1 MCPYVPG
8 SQTAQDPGEARI
20 NAPPNVAFRVVSG
33 RRRPEVRGISRLD
46 NLAHSSSCLRFVSG
60 LTTVPARLGAGVACW
75 ALTVR
80 LFHPLH
86 LDGLCGAVYIVFL
99 QVGWYCPQ
107 KNTVLT
113 HRLLA
118 LRHVT
123 PYRLLRSNLRLPR
136 GNHQKTSG

>member
-1 MCPYVPG
+1 M
-8 SQTAQDPGEARI
+8 
-20 NAPPNVAFRVVSG
+20 
-33 RRRPEVRGISRLD
+33 
-46 NLAHSSSCLRFVSG
+46 
-60 LTTVPARLGAGVACW
+60 PARLGAGVARY

-99 QVGWYCPQ
+99 QVGCYCPQ

-118 LRHVT
+118 LRHVI
-123 PYRLLRSNLRLPR
+123 PNGELLNYRKFTAVNVCAFNSL
-136 GNHQKTSG
+136 

>member
-1 MCPYVPG
+1 M
-8 SQTAQDPGEARI
+8 
-20 NAPPNVAFRVVSG
+20 
-33 RRRPEVRGISRLD
+33 
-46 NLAHSSSCLRFVSG
+46 
-60 LTTVPARLGAGVACW
+60 PARLGAGVARW

-86 LDGLCGAVYIVFL
+86 LDGLCGAVHIVFL

-118 LRHVT
+118 LRHVI
-123 PYRLLRSNLRLPR
+123 PGWVAAEIPR
-136 GNHQKTSG
+136 VYARERFWNQQRAGDICK

>member
-1 MCPYVPG
+1 M
-8 SQTAQDPGEARI
+8 
-20 NAPPNVAFRVVSG
+20 
-33 RRRPEVRGISRLD
+33 
-46 NLAHSSSCLRFVSG
+46 
-60 LTTVPARLGAGVACW
+60 PARLGAGVARY

-99 QVGWYCPQ
+99 QVGCYCPQ

-118 LRHVT
+118 LRHVI
-123 PYRLLRSNLRLPR
+123 PNGALIRRRLFAFVNVCIF
-136 GNHQKTSG
+136 NHLQL